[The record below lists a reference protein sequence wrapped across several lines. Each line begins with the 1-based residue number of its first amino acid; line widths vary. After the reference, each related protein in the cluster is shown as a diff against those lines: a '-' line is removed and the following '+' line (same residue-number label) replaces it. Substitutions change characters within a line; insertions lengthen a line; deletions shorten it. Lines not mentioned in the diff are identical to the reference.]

1 MRAKSEQGAS
11 ELSGQVLCEIHK
23 DEVLGLNIILPV
35 SA

>member
-1 MRAKSEQGAS
+1 MIVKSEQGAS

-23 DEVLGLNIILPV
+23 DEVLGLNTILPV